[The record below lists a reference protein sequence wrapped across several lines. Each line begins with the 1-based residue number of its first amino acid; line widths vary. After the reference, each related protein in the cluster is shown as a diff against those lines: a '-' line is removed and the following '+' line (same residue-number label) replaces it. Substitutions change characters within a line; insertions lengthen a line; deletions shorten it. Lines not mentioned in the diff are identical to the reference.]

1 LSILNW
7 PHVSGAFCA
16 ILHEYR
22 NFGVDELQAD
32 EMAKTFRQRVAQ
44 AEAAARA
51 EELRLQQEVFEV
63 STILITFATMMLFNN
78 NTLYRLGSL

>member
-1 LSILNW
+1 M
-7 PHVSGAFCA
+7 
-16 ILHEYR
+16 
-22 NFGVDELQAD
+22 DELQAD

-51 EELRLQQEVFEV
+51 EELRLQQEVCEV
-63 STILITFATMMLFNN
+63 STIHFATMMLFNN